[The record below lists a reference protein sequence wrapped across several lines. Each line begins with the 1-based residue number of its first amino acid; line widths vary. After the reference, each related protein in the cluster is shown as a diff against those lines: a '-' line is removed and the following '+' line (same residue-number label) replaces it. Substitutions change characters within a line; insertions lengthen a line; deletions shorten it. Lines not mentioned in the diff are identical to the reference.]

1 QTSLTAHADPASGR
15 ESRMPHPVL
24 VLLLPGTETP
34 RPGSVVRTR
43 PACAVRVH
51 ISPGNE
57 RAPSVACLSPS
68 LHALSPLEGT
78 SVLPVAYRDNS
89 ADRLDPSLPSACP
102 ASVACLS
109 PSLNALSPLEES
121 SVSPVAY
128 RDNSA
133 DGLDP
138 FLPSVCPAS
147 AAPNNPL
154 QLVLPRLGG

>member
-24 VLLLPGTETP
+24 VLLLHGTETT
-34 RPGSVVRTR
+34 RPGSVVPTR
-43 PACAVRVH
+43 PASAVRVH

-57 RAPSVACLSPS
+57 RAPSVACHSS
-68 LHALSPLEGT
+68 
-78 SVLPVAYRDNS
+78 
-89 ADRLDPSLPSACP
+89 
-102 ASVACLS
+102 
-109 PSLNALSPLEES
+109 SLNALSPLEDS
-121 SVSPVAY
+121 SVLPVAY

-138 FLPSVCPAS
+138 FVPSVCPAS

-154 QLVLPRLGG
+154 QLVLPHLGG